1 MNFVCTFTDGR
12 CYFYSLCT
20 HTKILI
26 HTSFL
31 KKLFEGIWLTLLG
44 SVASILV
51 SSSFIPQIIKGY
63 KTKRLDDVSY
73 LLMILISV
81 GMSLWIVYGIEK
93 QDFVII
99 GANVSTV
106 ILNMILLGLKARYAK
121 RKIN

>member
-1 MNFVCTFTDGR
+1 M
-12 CYFYSLCT
+12 
-20 HTKILI
+20 
-26 HTSFL
+26 
-31 KKLFEGIWLTLLG
+31 FEGIWLTLLG